1 MNKDPNHKNILI
13 IDDDERIC
21 RLLERYLSK
30 NGFSVGSIQSG
41 ALLEVTM
48 AQVNP
53 NLLLLDLGLPDEH
66 GFDVARKA
74 RVIDPKVGIVI
85 LTGSTDDID
94 QIVGLEL
101 GADDYIAKPFD
112 ERQLLAR
119 IRSVMRRVQSQVS
132 EPEDDLGVISIG
144 NIELNLNS
152 YEASGR
158 TGSIG
163 FTVHEF
169 QLLAF
174 LAKGK
179 GRVLSR
185 DQILDELCG
194 RYWSPFDRSVDV
206 LIGKIRQKLKAAGEA
221 DLIITVRG
229 AGYKLHVPTADIG

>member
-1 MNKDPNHKNILI
+1 
-13 IDDDERIC
+13 
-21 RLLERYLSK
+21 
-30 NGFSVGSIQSG
+30 
-41 ALLEVTM
+41 M

-132 EPEDDLGVISIG
+132 ESEDNLDVISIG

-152 YEASGR
+152 YEAVGR

-185 DQILDELCG
+185 DQILDALCG

>member
-132 EPEDDLGVISIG
+132 ESEDVLDVISIG

-152 YEASGR
+152 YEAAGR

-229 AGYKLHVPTADIG
+229 AGYKLHVPTPDIG